1 MGVPLFD
8 LTRQNNALMEDLLAA
23 SERVIRS
30 GRFVLGEEVA
40 ALEAEA
46 AALLGADGALAVSS
60 GTDALLLALMAC
72 GIGPGDEV
80 IVPDFTFFATAG
92 CVARLGA
99 RPVFADVCPLCF
111 NVLPESVEARI
122 TGRTRAILPVHL
134 FGQPADMAAIR
145 NLAEAHDLRV
155 IEDCAQSIGAK
166 HRGETAGSIGDF
178 GAISF
183 FPTKNLGG
191 FGDGGLLLARSR
203 EDLRRAE
210 VLRVH
215 GMEPKYFH
223 PMIGGNFRMDALQ
236 AAMLRVKLPH
246 LDAYNRARRANAAFY
261 LAALGEHAEVSV
273 PSCENGGCPRES
285 CRGGCP
291 DDGARILLPHAY
303 PHNEVTWNQFTVRV
317 PGEGRRDAF
326 REHLAARGIGSEIYY
341 PVPLSRQE
349 CFRHGDGPASSSPGV
364 RGTALHRARPDATEE
379 RGDHRA
385 RPDATGCPNARMVA
399 GECVSLPVFPELT
412 EEERAA
418 VVDAILDWLAFR

>member
-1 MGVPLFD
+1 MDVPLFD
-8 LTRQNNALMEDLLAA
+8 LTRQNNALMEELLAA

-30 GRFVLGEEVA
+30 GRFILGGEVL
-40 ALEAEA
+40 ALEAETA
-46 AALLGADGALAVSS
+46 RFHGAGGAVAVSS

-99 RPVFADVCPLCF
+99 RPVFADVCPFCF

-122 TGRTRAILPVHL
+122 TGRTRAVVPVHL
-134 FGQPADMAAIR
+134 FGQPADMGAIR
-145 NLAEAHDLRV
+145 NLAAERGLRI
-155 IEDCAQSIGAK
+155 IEDCAQAIGAK
-166 HRGETAGSIGDF
+166 HRGEAVGTIGDF

-210 VLRVH
+210 ILRVH

-246 LDAYNRARRANAAFY
+246 LEAYNRARRANAAFY
-261 LAALGEHAEVSV
+261 IAALGEHPAVGV
-273 PSCENGGCPRES
+273 PSCGNGACPR
-285 CRGGCP
+285 GGRP
-291 DDGARILLPHAY
+291 ADGARIILPHAY

-317 PGEGRRDAF
+317 PGAGRRDAF

-349 CFRHGDGPASSSPGV
+349 CFRNGADAAPAPTG
-364 RGTALHRARPDATEE
+364 G
-379 RGDHRA
+379 GG
-385 RPDATGCPNARMVA
+385 GCPNARMVA
-399 GECVSLPVFPELT
+399 GECVSLPVFPELA

-418 VVDAILDWLAFR
+418 VVDAVFDWLASG

>member
-8 LTRQNNALMEDLLAA
+8 LTRQNNALMADLLAA

-30 GRFVLGEEVA
+30 GRFILGEEVS
-40 ALEAEA
+40 ALESEA
-46 AALLGADGALAVSS
+46 AALHGAGGAVAVSS

-99 RPVFADVCPLCF
+99 KPVFADICPFCF
-111 NVLPESVEARI
+111 NVLPESVEERI
-122 TGRTRAILPVHL
+122 SERTRAILPVHL
-134 FGQPADMAAIR
+134 FGQPADMTAIG
-145 NLAEAHDLRV
+145 NLAASHGLRV
-155 IEDCAQSIGAK
+155 IEDGAQSIGAK
-166 HRGETAGSIGDF
+166 HCGETVGTIGDF

-191 FGDGGLLLARSR
+191 FGDGGLLLARSE

-210 VLRVH
+210 ILRVH

-246 LDAYNRARRANAAFY
+246 LGTYNRTRRANAAFY
-261 LAALGEHAEVSV
+261 LSALGEHPAVAV
-273 PSCENGGCPRES
+273 PSCEDGGCPRLN
-285 CRGGCP
+285 CRRRGA
-291 DDGARILLPHAY
+291 DDGARIILPHAY
-303 PHNEVTWNQFTVRV
+303 PRNEVTWNQFTVRV

-326 REHLAARGIGSEIYY
+326 RKHLAARGIGSEIYY
-341 PVPLSRQE
+341 PLPLSRQK
-349 CFRHGDGPASSSPGV
+349 CFAG
-364 RGTALHRARPDATEE
+364 
-379 RGDHRA
+379 GDHRA
-385 RPDATGCPNARMVA
+385 PPSSRVGGTAPREAGADAPAGCPNARRVA
-399 GECVSLPVFPELT
+399 DECVSLPVFPELS
-412 EEERAA
+412 EEERGAVAAA
-418 VVDAILDWLAFR
+418 VLDWL

>member
-30 GRFVLGEEVA
+30 GRFILGEEVS

-46 AALLGADGALAVSS
+46 AALHGAPGAVAVSS
-60 GTDALLLALMAC
+60 GTDALLLTLMAC

-99 RPVFADVCPLCF
+99 TPVFADICPLCF
-111 NVLPESVEARI
+111 NVLPESVEERI
-122 TGRTRAILPVHL
+122 TPRTRAVVPVHL
-134 FGQPADMAAIR
+134 FGQPADMTALRHLAAT
-145 NLAEAHDLRV
+145 HGLRV

-166 HRGETAGSIGDF
+166 HRGETTGTLGDF

-191 FGDGGLLLARSR
+191 FGDGGLLLARSE

-210 VLRVH
+210 ILRVH

-261 LAALGEHAEVSV
+261 LSTLGEHPSVGV
-273 PSCENGGCPRES
+273 PSCAGDGCPREK
-285 CRGGCP
+285 GCAAVGP
-291 DDGARILLPHAY
+291 EAGARIVLPFAY
-303 PHNEVTWNQFTVRV
+303 PHNEVTWNQFTIRV
-317 PGEGRRDAF
+317 PGGGRRNAF

-341 PVPLSRQE
+341 PVPLSGQE
-349 CFRHGDGPASSSPGV
+349 CFRGGD
-364 RGTALHRARPDATEE
+364 HRLRPDATGEA
-379 RGDHRA
+379 GDHRA
-385 RPDATGCPNARMVA
+385 RPDATGETEDHRARPDA
-399 GECVSLPVFPELT
+399 TGEARRKIIGQGPML
-412 EEERAA
+412 R
-418 VVDAILDWLAFR
+418 DARTLGWWPTSA